1 MSSRPVPGSSSGLK
15 KRFWSEASI
24 VDEMEEFGVALDGR
38 PVRLPG
44 GAPLRVSSRALAEAL
59 AEEWSRAG
67 QDDVEKRFGPLDLP
81 LTRITGTMIE
91 RVAPDRT
98 HLISTLM
105 EYGKNDALCYWTDEG
120 GALAER
126 QQAELAPWLAWSA
139 TRLGANL
146 VKTTGLMPVTQPQE
160 ALERLE
166 AALVAASDSDLA
178 GLGVAVPALGSLV
191 LGLALMDGVL
201 PVDDAVSLTTLDEQV
216 QMARWGE
223 DSALLDRIAT
233 IAADLSD
240 AARFMTLAR

>member
-1 MSSRPVPGSSSGLK
+1 MNSRPVPGSSSGLK
-15 KRFWSEASI
+15 KRFWTEAS
-24 VDEMEEFGVALDGR
+24 VTEDMGEFGVALDGR

-44 GAPLRVSSRALAEAL
+44 GTPLRVSSRALAEAL

-67 QDDVEKRFGPLDLP
+67 RDDVERRFGPLDLP

-91 RVAPDRT
+91 RVAPDRL
-98 HLISTLM
+98 HSIRTLM

-126 QQAELAPWLAWSA
+126 QEAELGPWLTWSA
-139 TRLGANL
+139 TRLGADL
-146 VKTTGLMPVTQPQE
+146 IKTTGLMPVTQPPE
-160 ALERLE
+160 ALGRLE
-166 AALVAASDSDLA
+166 ATLIATSDADLA

-191 LGLALMDGVL
+191 LGLALMEGAL
-201 PVDDAVSLTTLDEQV
+201 SVDEAVSLTTLDEQV

-240 AARFMTLAR
+240 AVRFMTLAR